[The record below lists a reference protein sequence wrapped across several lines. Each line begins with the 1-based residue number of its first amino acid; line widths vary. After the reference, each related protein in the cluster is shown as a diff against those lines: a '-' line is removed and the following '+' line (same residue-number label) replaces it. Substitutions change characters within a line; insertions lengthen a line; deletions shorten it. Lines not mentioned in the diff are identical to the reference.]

1 MVCKRSPWK
10 KGSLL
15 GGTKGQELG
24 GMRRKGMDISQRE
37 VQATHFHPDRSNLE
51 YRAEGRS
58 HFVSSDAT
66 LYTRMNA

>member
-1 MVCKRSPWK
+1 M
-10 KGSLL
+10 
-15 GGTKGQELG
+15 KGQELG

-51 YRAEGRS
+51 YGAEGRS